1 MEQVEN
7 NNRLFYYFI
16 GNEKHGAVSAE
27 ELRQL
32 VLNGIIN
39 LNTQIETSDGKKFQA
54 KSIRNLFDVQVLIKR
69 VENLSDRIVTLEQKI
84 DLLLSTANHKSSSK
98 KAPKTSNSE
107 EESPDGTI
115 LESPSSPDTSEDSEI
130 QKTKTLKIGKWYV
143 GTHIAPGR
151 YKVLTV
157 SDTCLIDQKDNDE
170 NYIFSV
176 YLNKEDKHQRS
187 SEIELEEKDM
197 LIINGVAKFAYLSE
211 VIQKR
216 KRD

>member
-7 NNRLFYYFI
+7 NNRLFYYYI

-32 VLNGIIN
+32 VLDGIIN
-39 LNTQIETSDGKKFQA
+39 LNTQIETSDGKRFQA

-107 EESPDGTI
+107 DESPNEAI
-115 LESPSSPDTSEDSEI
+115 SESPSSPDTAEDSEI
-130 QKTKTLKIGKWYV
+130 QKTKTLRIGKWYV

-157 SDTCLIDQKDNDE
+157 SDTCSIDQKDNDE
-170 NYIFSV
+170 NYVFSV
-176 YLNKEDKHQRS
+176 YLIKEDKHQRYC
-187 SEIELEEKDM
+187 EIELEEKDM
-197 LIINGVAKFAYLSE
+197 ITIDGVAKFAYLSE

>member
-7 NNRLFYYFI
+7 NNRLFYYYI

-32 VLNGIIN
+32 VLDGIIN
-39 LNTQIETSDGKKFQA
+39 LNTQIETSDGKNLQA
-54 KSIRNLFDVQVLIKR
+54 KSIKNLFDVQVLIKR
-69 VENLSDRIVTLEQKI
+69 VDNLSDRIATLEQKI
-84 DLLLSTANHKSSSK
+84 ELLISTGTHKSSSK
-98 KAPKTSNSE
+98 KAPKTSISE
-107 EESPDGTI
+107 EECPNDEIS
-115 LESPSSPDTSEDSEI
+115 ESSSSSDTSEDSEI
-130 QKTKTLKIGKWYV
+130 QKTKTLRIGKWYV

-157 SDTCLIDQKDNDE
+157 SDTCSINQKDDNE
-170 NYIFSV
+170 NFIFGV
-176 YLNKEDKHQRS
+176 YLIKEDKHQRS
-187 SEIELEEKDM
+187 CEIELEEKDM
-197 LIINGVAKFAYLSE
+197 LDINGVAKFAYLSE

>member
-7 NNRLFYYFI
+7 NNRLFYYYI
-16 GNEKHGAVSAE
+16 GNEKQGAVSAE

-32 VLNGIIN
+32 VLDGIIN
-39 LNTQIETSDGKKFQA
+39 LNTQIETSDGKRFQA

-107 EESPDGTI
+107 DESPNEAI
-115 LESPSSPDTSEDSEI
+115 SESPSSPDTSEDSEI
-130 QKTKTLKIGKWYV
+130 QKTKTLRIGKWYV

-157 SDTCLIDQKDNDE
+157 SDTYSIDQKDNDE
-170 NYIFSV
+170 NYVFSV
-176 YLNKEDKHQRS
+176 YLNKEDKHQRYC
-187 SEIELEEKDM
+187 EIELEEKDM
-197 LIINGVAKFAYLSE
+197 ITIDGVAKFAYLSE